1 MAGAYGTVFFSWGRH
16 SKSRATAC
24 TSAKLA
30 VAVDLHRSY
39 PEVSKPASS
48 TESRAH
54 ASLLLDCVAV
64 LPERSAEAE
73 LDKNSSTHHSFY
85 HSSAAA
91 ASAWHVAF
99 ASACRR
105 PGRRCARRSFCQIHA
120 ACIRGAYPCRRNRW
134 HGPTCP
140 EKPSACCHRVAMC
153 LSANMLT
160 ALRSR
165 SCLSARSYVAA
176 STCPSSPSLGASM
189 HAKERVD

>member
-1 MAGAYGTVFFSWGRH
+1 MTRILAG
-16 SKSRATAC
+16 
-24 TSAKLA
+24 
-30 VAVDLHRSY
+30 SY
-39 PEVSKPASS
+39 HEVSKPASS

-54 ASLLLDCVAV
+54 ASLLLDRVAMV
-64 LPERSAEAE
+64 SERSAAAE
-73 LDKNSSTHHSFY
+73 LTKDSSTHHSFY

-91 ASAWHVAF
+91 ASASHVAF

-165 SCLSARSYVAA
+165 SWLSARSYVAP